1 MYKLN
6 YKKMPN
12 IYLHP
17 HESIYFLCIIYF
29 LSSIYLH
36 HNTSAVYKSNNIRA
50 MIKKFGKLQ
59 DQYLKSRNYIFKNL
73 AIQKQVSGIK
83 LLKLFLTY

>member
-1 MYKLN
+1 
-6 YKKMPN
+6 
-12 IYLHP
+12 
-17 HESIYFLCIIYF
+17 
-29 LSSIYLH
+29 
-36 HNTSAVYKSNNIRA
+36 